1 VSERSRSPEGNP
13 LEPGRGCG
21 HAHAAVLTIEGRPLR
36 ERRGGLL
43 RQAQLIFL
51 GNPFVRLARMLDA
64 IFKLAIVTLR
74 KSRGYRVYTS
84 RGVQAP

>member
-1 VSERSRSPEGNP
+1 
-13 LEPGRGCG
+13 
-21 HAHAAVLTIEGRPLR
+21 LR
-36 ERRGGLL
+36 ERRGGVL

-84 RGVQAP
+84 RGVQTPRGMIIHNLTDAEFVWSANNGW